1 MGRVGCGLGAGCEWV
16 LPSLGDRESRDSSR
30 VASPSL
36 SPPQGSSAPLR
47 HLHPPPPV
55 LEGFRSRSRCS
66 SSGPPSPLHHPSLI
80 LLLFLIG
87 SPMFIFLL
95 DLRGRESSR
104 AATAAAECGLFLRKR
119 GLNNSS
125 RSSRRCGLFLPQLN
139 SSLQCCHSSKLKI
152 AAELNCFSLTE

>member
-1 MGRVGCGLGAGCEWV
+1 VD
-16 LPSLGDRESRDSSR
+16 DRESTRDLTPRESFV
-30 VASPSL
+30 VAAAGRL
-36 SPPQGSSAPLR
+36 RLR
-47 HLHPPPPV
+47 HLRRPPCSSSGPRGTQIQV
-55 LEGFRSRSRCS
+55 LLLT

-80 LLLFLIG
+80 LLLFLIV